1 MLAPIAKQP
10 ENQKLLKQLREDHEI
25 YLAPFGSN
33 DDWYWIYAA
42 VKAGKPGYLA
52 LAVEQGLPQ

>member
-1 MLAPIAKQP
+1 MQSPVAKQA
-10 ENQKLLKQLREDHEI
+10 ENQKLLKQLREAREI

-42 VKAGKPGYLA
+42 VKAGARL
-52 LAVEQGLPQ
+52 LPIPKIAG